1 MEIKLPT
8 GHLNCD
14 IIIVDKFTGQKLH
27 PSLKDNGI
35 AKCLN
40 EVNFFEYKSPHES
53 LTPDVFRKCNSYSDL
68 YLLSKDIS
76 VEKASVI
83 MVTSRHPREL
93 LKYVKEHYDV
103 DEISEGIYSV
113 RVGPIKTYIILLK
126 KIPPEQN
133 LWITSLKLKLP
144 EERYNQIIANAVN
157 REDNNTFQT
166 FINTFLKI
174 NKEKFIEGKIKMHQT
189 TIELMKECGLADP
202 FIKIGEKKGKF
213 DGMFVAKSDAIIRV
227 LTKRLETPP
236 KKLQDK
242 IRKVRSIEKLDELI
256 EFAATCVSIGEF
268 ATALN

>member
-8 GHLNCD
+8 SHLNCD
-14 IIIVDKFTGQKLH
+14 IIIVDKFPGQELH
-27 PSLKDNGI
+27 PSLIDNGI

-68 YLLSKDIS
+68 YLLSKDIP

-93 LKYVKEHYDV
+93 LKYVKKHYDV
-103 DEISEGIYSV
+103 DEISKGIYSV
-113 RVGPIKTYIILLK
+113 KVGPIKTYIILLK

-144 EERYNQIIANAVN
+144 EERYNQVIANVVN
-157 REDNNTFQT
+157 RKDENTFQM

-174 NKEKFIEGKIKMHQT
+174 NKNKFIKGKIKMDPT
-189 TIELMKECGLADP
+189 TLELMEEYGLLEP
-202 FIKIGEKKGKF
+202 LIQKGKS
-213 DGMFVAKSDAIIRV
+213 DGAFAAKADDIIRA

-242 IRKVRSIEKLDELI
+242 IRKVRSIEKLDELFDLAI
-256 EFAATCVSIGEF
+256 TCVSIGEF